1 MMNSPRLW
9 MLCNSLLC
17 GQLDLQCC
25 SLFKSSRLALDA
37 SQLVGRFGSRSLKQF
52 LVYSFF
58 CMGFGLDRNKEA
70 FMAYKFSAISAGI
83 W

>member
-1 MMNSPRLW
+1 
-9 MLCNSLLC
+9 MLCDSLPC
-17 GQLDLQCC
+17 GQLDFRGC
-25 SLFKSSRLALDA
+25 SVFKSSRLALDA
-37 SQLVGRFGSRSLKQF
+37 LQLTGRFGSRSLKQF
-52 LVYSFF
+52 LVCSFF